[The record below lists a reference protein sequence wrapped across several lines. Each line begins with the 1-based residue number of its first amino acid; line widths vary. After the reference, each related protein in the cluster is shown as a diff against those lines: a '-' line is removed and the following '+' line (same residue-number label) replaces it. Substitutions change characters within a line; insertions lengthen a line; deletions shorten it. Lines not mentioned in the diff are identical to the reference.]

1 MKAYSVEFRQ
11 KIIQV
16 YQEEKISQ
24 AKLAMRFR
32 VALSFVEKIIKQWR
46 ETGDV
51 SPKPH
56 GGGQKLKMSGE
67 QIILVGEWVKE
78 KNDATLDE
86 LRQKLE
92 KEANVVVSNSTIS
105 RILKRLNLTRKKKT
119 IHASERYT
127 ERVQQKRV
135 EYWER
140 IKDVKSED
148 MVFIDEAA
156 SNRGMTRLQGRAE
169 KGKRAYGIVPKS
181 RGKSVTMIGAIA
193 LKGIIAFVNIW
204 GASDSLTFEAF
215 IAQLLVPNLWEGA
228 CVILDNS
235 SIHKEKDIRPIIEGV
250 GARLEFLPPYS
261 PDFSPIENCWSK
273 VKEIIRSREPRTYAD
288 LEKVIVEAFNQIS
301 LRDIHNWF
309 THCCYCNSPFHEN
322 G

>member
-11 KIIQV
+11 KIIEV
-16 YQEEKISQ
+16 YEEEKISQ

-105 RILKRLNLTRKKKT
+105 RILKRLNLTRKKK
-119 IHASERYT
+119 RYT
-127 ERVQQKRV
+127 RVSDIEKEYSKR
-135 EYWER
+135 
-140 IKDVKSED
+140 
-148 MVFIDEAA
+148 
-156 SNRGMTRLQGRAE
+156 G
-169 KGKRAYGIVPKS
+169 
-181 RGKSVTMIGAIA
+181 
-193 LKGIIAFVNIW
+193 
-204 GASDSLTFEAF
+204 
-215 IAQLLVPNLWEGA
+215 
-228 CVILDNS
+228 
-235 SIHKEKDIRPIIEGV
+235 
-250 GARLEFLPPYS
+250 
-261 PDFSPIENCWSK
+261 
-273 VKEIIRSREPRTYAD
+273 
-288 LEKVIVEAFNQIS
+288 
-301 LRDIHNWF
+301 
-309 THCCYCNSPFHEN
+309 
-322 G
+322 